1 MRYGSCDREWD
12 RIFSHFGPFC
22 PFAPLTIQIIT
33 ILKKQKKHL
42 EMLSF
47 YTCVP
52 KIKIMMYTSWNMECD
67 RQYTLSFW
75 AIFCPFTPITTWKIK
90 TSKKTKQNLEI
101 SSFYTCVPQITFIWC
116 MVPEIWSM
124 TEFFVILGYSFTF
137 TPLITWKIKILKIIL
152 EISSFY
158 TCVPQMTIIW
168 CIVPGTWNVRQ
179 NFLSFW
185 TIFCPFTPLTTQ
197 KIKILK
203 KKKETP
209 G

>member
-1 MRYGSCDREWD
+1 MGTLIIILHMCTMNENHMRYGSCDREWD

-52 KIKIMMYTSWNMECD
+52 KTKIMMYTSWNMECD

-124 TEFFVILGYSFTF
+124 TD
-137 TPLITWKIKILKIIL
+137 
-152 EISSFY
+152 
-158 TCVPQMTIIW
+158 
-168 CIVPGTWNVRQ
+168 R
-179 NFLSFW
+179 
-185 TIFCPFTPLTTQ
+185 IFCHFGPFFAFLPH
-197 KIKILK
+197 
-203 KKKETP
+203 
-209 G
+209 